1 MQYQIIW
8 FQKLYDMKKIIN
20 VGIGGR
26 SFVIDEDAYQEL
38 SNYLENFRRKTGM
51 GYSTK
56 EVMDEIEMRIA
67 EIFSESLSYGQE
79 VVNLPLVNKVIG
91 MLGMPDGSENES
103 YASREPQDFIYGNNP
118 PKKLYRDTLQ
128 GSIGGVCAG
137 LAHYAK
143 LDLLLVRILMLI
155 SILFFSFGFW
165 LYLILWIVVPEAKT
179 AIEKCAMYGIPATA
193 ENLKMFHQKR

>member
-1 MQYQIIW
+1 
-8 FQKLYDMKKIIN
+8 MKKIIN

-79 VVNLPLVNKVIG
+79 VVNLAPVNKVIG

-128 GSIGGVCAG
+128 GSIAGVCAG

-143 LDLLLVRILMLI
+143 LDLILVRILMLI

>member
-1 MQYQIIW
+1 
-8 FQKLYDMKKIIN
+8 
-20 VGIGGR
+20 
-26 SFVIDEDAYQEL
+26 
-38 SNYLENFRRKTGM
+38 
-51 GYSTK
+51 
-56 EVMDEIEMRIA
+56 MRIA